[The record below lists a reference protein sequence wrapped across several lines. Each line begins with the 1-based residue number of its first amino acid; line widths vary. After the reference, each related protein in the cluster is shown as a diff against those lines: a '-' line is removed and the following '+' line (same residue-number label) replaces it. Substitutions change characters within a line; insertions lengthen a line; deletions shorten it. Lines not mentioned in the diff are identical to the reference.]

1 MNSNSSRKHYG
12 VLPLSST
19 TVAGL
24 QMEWTMV
31 ESPAPQARSRFM
43 NFPFIDG
50 TTAAPVA
57 PLPRARGEKRPL
69 AA

>member
-1 MNSNSSRKHYG
+1 
-12 VLPLSST
+12 
-19 TVAGL
+19 
-24 QMEWTMV
+24 MEWTMV

-57 PLPRARGEKRPL
+57 SLPRARGEKRPL